1 MKKNFFYSSIGIL
14 TLAITIGCLYVYM
27 ATPPVTVP
35 SYDRTREDHRRSD
48 AILLDRNGN
57 VLQELRTDMSR
68 RSLDWVPL
76 SDISPS
82 LVAAVLASE
91 DKRFRSHGG
100 VDMVALFN
108 AAVKST
114 FTGHRRGASTISMQ
128 LSAFLD
134 KRIRPEKRRRDIG
147 KKWHQIVYAWQLE
160 RSWSKD
166 QILESYLNLVT
177 FRGELQGISAASRGL
192 FDKEPG
198 GLDKTESIIL
208 ASLIR
213 APNASIDAVLARAR
227 RLNTAVAFAIPDTE
241 LEKNISACLSRKYFV
256 RKPAELA
263 YHAARILVEPGISQV
278 SSTIERDIQRYA
290 SELLKEHINELKSQN
305 VRDGAI
311 LVVNNKTGEVLAY
324 IGGSGEFSSAPYV
337 DGIRAKRQ
345 AGSTLKPFLYA
356 LAFDEKKLTPASLL
370 NDTPLDIPTER
381 GIYRPEN
388 YDKGFRGLVSAR
400 IALASSLNVP
410 AVRVLGL
417 TGTDSFVDTLRALG
431 FAISEEGEHYGHSL
445 ALGTLDVSLAE
456 LTGAYRAL
464 AQGGVAGTLTLRKG
478 EQTTA
483 GKRVFS
489 HEASFL
495 VTHILSDREARIV
508 TFSLE
513 NPLATRFFSSVKT
526 GTSKDMRD
534 NWCVGYSDRYTV
546 GVWVGNFSGDP
557 MWNVSGISGA
567 APIWHDLMGYLHRRT
582 TSHPP
587 KPPPHVTETAIGSDN
602 GSVGRKEWFI
612 NGTEPL
618 SLEPARAGQS
628 TPRIVYPPRDVI
640 IAIDPDIP
648 SRLQKVV
655 FEAYGA
661 TSGTTWVLNG
671 IRLGPGG
678 LFPWQPVSGTH
689 RLELVK
695 DDSTILDEVTFIVR

>member
-1 MKKNFFYSSIGIL
+1 
-14 TLAITIGCLYVYM
+14 M
-27 ATPPVTVP
+27 ATPPVTIP
-35 SYDRTREDHRRSD
+35 SYDSIREDHRRSD

-57 VLQELRTDMSR
+57 ILHELRTDMSR
-68 RSLDWVPL
+68 RSLEWVSL

-82 LVAAVLASE
+82 LIAAVVTSE
-91 DKRFRSHGG
+91 DKRFRKHGG
-100 VDMVALFN
+100 VDIVALFS
-108 AAVKST
+108 AAVKSV
-114 FTGHRRGASTISMQ
+114 FSGHRGGASTIPMQ

-134 KRIRPEKRRRDIG
+134 KRLRPERRRRDIG
-147 KKWHQIVYAWQLE
+147 KKWHQIVYAWHLD
-160 RSWSKD
+160 RAWTKD
-166 QILESYLNLVT
+166 QILESYLNLIT

-192 FDKEPG
+192 FDKDPG
-198 GLDKTESIIL
+198 GLDKTESVIL

-213 APNASIDAVLARAR
+213 APNAGPDTVLTRAR
-227 RLNTAVAFAIPDTE
+227 RLNASIAFNLPDAE
-241 LEKNISACLSRKYFV
+241 LEKYLSACLSRKYHV
-256 RKPAELA
+256 RKPDELA
-263 YHAARILVEPGISQV
+263 YHAARILVKPGMSEV
-278 SSTIERDIQRYA
+278 SSTIDRDIQRYA
-290 SELLKEHINELKSQN
+290 LELLKEHINELKSQN

-311 LVVNNKTGEVLAY
+311 LVICNKTGEVLAY

-356 LAFDEKKLTPASLL
+356 LAFDQKKLTPASLL

-410 AVRVLGL
+410 AVRVLSL
-417 TGTDSFVDTLRALG
+417 TGTDSFVETLRGLG
-431 FAISEEGEHYGHSL
+431 FAIPEEGEHYGHSL

-464 AQGGVAGTLTLRKG
+464 ARGGIAGTLILKKG
-478 EQTTA
+478 EQTGA
-483 GKRVFS
+483 GRQAFS
-489 HEASFL
+489 QEASFL
-495 VTHILSDREARIV
+495 VTHILSDREARIA

-513 NPLATRFFSSVKT
+513 NPLSTRFFSAVKT

-587 KPPPHVTETAIGSDN
+587 KPPRNVTEITIVGDTGAS
-602 GSVGRKEWFI
+602 GRKEWFI

-618 SLEPARAGQS
+618 SLEPARAGLS

-648 SRLQKVV
+648 SGLQRVV
-655 FEAYGA
+655 FEANGA
-661 TSGTTWVLNG
+661 TPGTAWVLNG
-671 IRLGPGG
+671 TKLGHGG
-678 LFPWQPVSGTH
+678 LLPWLPVSGTY
-689 RLELVK
+689 RLELVR
-695 DDSTILDEVTFIVR
+695 DDNTMLDEVTFTVR